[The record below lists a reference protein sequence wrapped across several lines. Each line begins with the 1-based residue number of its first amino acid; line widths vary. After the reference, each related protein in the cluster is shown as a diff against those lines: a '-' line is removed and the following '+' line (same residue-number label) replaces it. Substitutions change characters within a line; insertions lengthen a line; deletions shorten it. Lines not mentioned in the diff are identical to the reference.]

1 MNELIADEL
10 SKLAQLRDQGVL
22 TNDEFNARKTLLLSR

>member
-22 TNDEFNARKTLLLSR
+22 TNDEFNARKALLLSR